1 MMTSVYL
8 SFKDLTYIFLLSKQ
22 VFLASKVPPMMQYQQ
37 ILVYPLWKLTY
48 LRWLNS
54 VIIVRFNSLHIL
66 FLCYCRLLCR
76 RLSDYL
82 LHHDDS
88 SREVHFRFV
97 SLNLIRGFIYAD
109 LYRAYTLTFVFED
122 IVRLFNGWLSDE
134 HPLLLLLGVIPMVTH
149 VSLYEVAAVSHVS
162 SIYINN
168 IVINYLS

>member
-1 MMTSVYL
+1 MTSVYL
-8 SFKDLTYIFLLSKQ
+8 RFKYLTYLFLLSKQ

-37 ILVYPLWKLTY
+37 ILVYPWWRLTY

-54 VIIVRFNSLHIL
+54 MIIVRFNSLHVL
-66 FLCYCRLLCR
+66 FLCYCRQLCR

-97 SLNLIRGFIYAD
+97 SLNLIGRFIYTD
-109 LYRAYTLTFVFED
+109 LYKRWSLTFVFED
-122 IVRLFNGWLSDE
+122 IVRLFYRRLSDE